1 VSRIWRLLAL
11 GLTLVLVLG
20 ACGSGDEEGSLT
32 DLQLVGIDF
41 ELDSIILANAGTDVV
56 ATEGLWVYQDG
67 EVSEFNVFLIE
78 PRTEILFSV
87 RDIGGLEND
96 GGEIALFSSDS
107 FSDPESL
114 IEYVAWGESGH
125 SRADVAV
132 DAGQWSEDGSVE
144 TSSDI
149 LVILRAD
156 PTLTGPEA
164 WVVSDVIP

>member
-1 VSRIWRLLAL
+1 MLAL
-11 GLTLVLVLG
+11 GLALVLILG
-20 ACGSGDEEGSLT
+20 ACGDGDEGGSLT
-32 DLQLVGIDF
+32 DLQLVGVDF
-41 ELDSIILANAGTDVV
+41 ELDSIILANAGTEVV

-87 RDIGGLEND
+87 RDIGGVGTD

-107 FSDPESL
+107 FSNPDSL

-132 DAGQWSEDGSVE
+132 DAGRWSEDGSVD
-144 TSSDI
+144 TTGDT

-164 WVVSDVIP
+164 WVASDVIP